1 MIASWTVGWSMMV
14 GKEQDG
20 WEQAGC
26 LGARSRMVEKMQD
39 GWEGGAGSAAR
50 GESERATMM
59 MALD

>member
-1 MIASWTVGWSMMV
+1 MVWS
-14 GKEQDG
+14 KEQDG
-20 WEQAGC
+20 WE
-26 LGARSRMVEKMQD
+26 GAD